1 MGNYAVTMEIGG
13 RARRIRFDMNALSDL
28 EGALGKS
35 VADILGGDGRALGF
49 SAIRALVWA
58 GLRHEDRGLTLE
70 RAGSMI
76 QSALEGGMSL
86 ADVLAK
92 VSEAIA
98 ACGVFSSEKASDAP
112 SDPPATA

>member
-1 MGNYAVTMEIGG
+1 MGVYAVTMELGG
-13 RARRIRFDMNALSDL
+13 RTRRIRFDMNALSDL

-35 VADILGGDGRALGF
+35 VADILGGDGRSLGF

-70 RAGSMI
+70 RVGTMI
-76 QSALEGGMSL
+76 QQSIEGGMTL
-86 ADVLAK
+86 AGVLEK

-98 ACGVFSSEKASDAP
+98 ACGVFASEKASDTA
-112 SDPPATA
+112 SDPPTTA